1 MKQKIKMKWK
11 KFRRWLLVKLVP
23 DGDARMTLLMHRVGY
38 EPPWYQKQVNVHTLS
53 TQVVL
58 NQQSYEFLRSGEGTE
73 KYDAVYGL
81 TRQLADSLRDYVQ
94 YTESYDEAHDEWTC
108 RVDLKVVKE

>member
-1 MKQKIKMKWK
+1 MRKVRKIIQKIKQKIYKWLMPEDDY
-11 KFRRWLLVKLVP
+11 RRF
-23 DGDARMTLLMHRVGY
+23 LMSRVY
-38 EPPWYQKQVNVHTLS
+38 EPYVVYEHYETETLS

-58 NQQSYEFLRSGEGTE
+58 NQKSYEFLHSGEGTE

-81 TRQLADSLRDYVQ
+81 TRQLADSLRPYVK

-108 RVDLKVVKE
+108 RVDLKVVVE

>member
-1 MKQKIKMKWK
+1 MRKVRKTIQRIKQRIYKWLMPEDDY
-11 KFRRWLLVKLVP
+11 RRF
-23 DGDARMTLLMHRVGY
+23 LMSRVFEHY
-38 EPPWYQKQVNVHTLS
+38 ETETLS

-58 NQQSYEFLRSGEGTE
+58 NQKSYEFLHSGEGTE

-81 TRQLADSLRDYVQ
+81 TRQLADALRPYVK

-108 RVDLKVVKE
+108 RVDLKVVVE

>member
-1 MKQKIKMKWK
+1 MKVRKTIQRMKQRIYKW
-11 KFRRWLLVKLVP
+11 
-23 DGDARMTLLMHRVGY
+23 LMPEDDYCRFLMSRVY
-38 EPPWYQKQVNVHTLS
+38 EHYEIETLS

-58 NQQSYEFLRSGEGTE
+58 NQKSYEFLHSGEGTE

-81 TRQLADSLRDYVQ
+81 TRQLADSLRPYVK

-108 RVDLKVVKE
+108 RVDLKVVVE

>member
-1 MKQKIKMKWK
+1 MKVRKTIQRMKQRIYKWLMPEDDY
-11 KFRRWLLVKLVP
+11 RRF
-23 DGDARMTLLMHRVGY
+23 LMSRVY
-38 EPPWYQKQVNVHTLS
+38 EPYETETLS

-58 NQQSYEFLRSGEGTE
+58 NQKSYEFLHSGEGTE

-81 TRQLADSLRDYVQ
+81 TRQLADSLRPYVK

-108 RVDLKVVKE
+108 RVDIKVVVE

>member
-1 MKQKIKMKWK
+1 MRKVRKIIQKIKQRIYKW
-11 KFRRWLLVKLVP
+11 
-23 DGDARMTLLMHRVGY
+23 LMPEDDYRSFLMSRVY
-38 EPPWYQKQVNVHTLS
+38 EYHETETLS

-58 NQQSYEFLRSGEGTE
+58 NQKSYEFLHSGEGTE

-81 TRQLADSLRDYVQ
+81 TRQLADSLRPYVK